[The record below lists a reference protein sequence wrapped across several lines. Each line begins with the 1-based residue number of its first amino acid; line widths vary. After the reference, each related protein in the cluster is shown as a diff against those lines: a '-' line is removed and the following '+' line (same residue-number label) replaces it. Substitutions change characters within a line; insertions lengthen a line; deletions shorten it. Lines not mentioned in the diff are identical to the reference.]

1 VPVRFSALSHPRR
14 DTILVAAAGP
24 ATNIVLALIA
34 CLGFH
39 VVPYLPADST
49 QWVLDNL
56 RNALIVNVIL
66 ALFNL
71 IPLPPL
77 DGGRILVALLPAP
90 AAAVVARLDRFGL
103 IIIAGLLI
111 GLPLLSTQLGVDLD
125 VVFYGLLLA
134 TTAVMRAIL
143 FVTGNLHW

>member
-1 VPVRFSALSHPRR
+1 
-14 DTILVAAAGP
+14 
-24 ATNIVLALIA
+24 
-34 CLGFH
+34 
-39 VVPYLPADST
+39 
-49 QWVLDNL
+49 
-56 RNALIVNVIL
+56 
-66 ALFNL
+66 
-71 IPLPPL
+71 
-77 DGGRILVALLPAP
+77 LLPAP
-90 AAAVVARLDRFGL
+90 VAAVVARLDRFGL